1 MFDLSGLS
9 RNALAAG
16 IAFVAIMTLFVE
28 KQVGALRWA
37 WY

>member
-1 MFDLSGLS
+1 MYQVNPQ
-9 RNALAAG
+9 NAFAAG